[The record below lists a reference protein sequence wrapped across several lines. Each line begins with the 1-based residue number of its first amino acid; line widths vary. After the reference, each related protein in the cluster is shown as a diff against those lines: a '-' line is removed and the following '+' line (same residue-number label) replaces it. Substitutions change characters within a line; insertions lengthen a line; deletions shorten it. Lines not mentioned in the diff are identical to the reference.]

1 MTFRRKQLLGYGC
14 ILFLL
19 LILASLVIFTMN
31 SINENVEEI
40 SNDRSVKIKLVS
52 DLQSKFFH
60 IDQELSYIIAEND
73 IQLINQKI
81 EQMNQ
86 KILDANSLMT
96 VIGIKMNSES
106 GQQLLAQI
114 KVHYTDYLTY
124 QKQIVA
130 YVKAGNKEM
139 ARAMY
144 VGGKEVT
151 RKNVMEIT
159 EEFKNRQQELMDE
172 AADESV
178 NTFHTMLLIIILSV
192 VLCLALGIG
201 IASWAIRSTSR
212 SLSHISSTI
221 SGIDFK
227 QAEKLPRIPIVT
239 NDEIGNI
246 CESFNEMA
254 SSLEEHTIKVKEFN
268 NKIKEQGWVKT
279 QQANMANLTQGIQD
293 FDSLGQEFIS
303 KIAWIIEASYGA
315 FYLAFGK
322 GRSKEFKK
330 IASFASSGEEVGIT
344 SFRLGEGVVG
354 QCAQEKRMISLK
366 EIPEQYITIKSALG
380 EAFPKQI
387 LIVPVTFENETVA
400 VIEMAT
406 LESFSDLHLQL
417 MENVTSHLGT
427 TVNRIFD
434 RLEVDRLLR
443 ESQAMTEELQAQSEE
458 LQTQSEE
465 LQMQTEELTSIN
477 ERIEEQKQYA
487 EEKARELEQTKIEL
501 EGRTAALLKSSQYKS
516 EFLANMS
523 HELRTPLNS
532 ILILSE
538 MLSENL
544 NEKLTSEEQEYAR
557 VINSSGSD
565 LLSLINDILDLSK
578 VEAGKLEVVF
588 EEVNISELPMFMES
602 HFSHVAAQKKLTFHI
617 EVHPDAPDIMYTDEQ
632 RLHQI
637 LRNLLSNAFKF
648 TEKGSVTLQIK
659 KADPLHVNMIMPEE
673 DYTDYYL
680 EISVTDTGIGI
691 AEDKRE
697 HIFEAFHQADGATSR
712 KYGGTGLGLSIC
724 REFARLLGGCITLD
738 SEEGRGST
746 FTLYIPNMQ
755 EGMTQELFAV
765 RTEAAVANMEEGNID
780 SSHPPVSNTGTLQV
794 SVQQSQ
800 IIVEQDQLD
809 SPQAQK
815 LAQQAPSMFT
825 GKRVLVVDD
834 DNRNVFALTTTLERE
849 GFHVVTA
856 NNGRECLEILENDPQ
871 MDIILMD
878 IMMPEMDGYEAMQT
892 IRQKA
897 DLKNVPIIALTAK
910 AMKYDR
916 EKCLKAGA
924 SDYISK
930 PLKTSQLLSV
940 MRVWLVK

>member
-1 MTFRRKQLLGYGC
+1 MTFRKKQMLGYGF

-19 LILASLVIFTMN
+19 LILASLVIFMIN
-31 SINENVEEI
+31 SIKDNVEEI
-40 SNDRSVKIKLVS
+40 ANDRAVKIKLVNE
-52 DLQSKFFH
+52 LQSKFFH
-60 IDQELSYIIAEND
+60 VDQELSYIIAENN
-73 IQLINQKI
+73 IQLINRKI
-81 EQMNQ
+81 EKMNQ
-86 KILDANSLMT
+86 EILDANSLMN
-96 VIGIKMNSES
+96 VIGIRMNSES

-114 KVHYTDYLTY
+114 KTHYTDYLTY

-130 YVKAGNKEM
+130 YVKEGNKEM
-139 ARAMY
+139 ARGMY
-144 VGGKEVT
+144 VGGKEET
-151 RKNVMEIT
+151 RKNVMEKT

-178 NTFHTMLLIIILSV
+178 QTYYNMLLIIVSSV
-192 VLCLALGIG
+192 IFCLVLGIG
-201 IASWAIRSTSR
+201 TASWAIRSTSR
-212 SLSHISSTI
+212 SLGHISNTI

-227 QAEKLPRIPIVT
+227 QAEKLPRIPVLT
-239 NDEIGNI
+239 KDEIGNI

-254 SSLEEHTIKVKEFN
+254 SSLEDHTIKVKEFN
-268 NKIKEQGWVKT
+268 TRITEQSWVKT
-279 QQANMANLTQGIQD
+279 QQANMANLTQGMQD
-293 FDSLGQEFIS
+293 FDSLGQGFIS
-303 KIAWIIEASYGA
+303 KLAWIIEASYGA
-315 FYLAFGK
+315 FYLASGK
-322 GRSKEFKK
+322 GKSKEFKK
-330 IASFASSGEEVGIT
+330 IATFATSSEDVGIT
-344 SFRLGEGVVG
+344 SFRLGEGLVG
-354 QCAQEKRMISLK
+354 QCAQEKRTVSLK
-366 EIPEQYITIKSALG
+366 EIPDQYIKITSALG
-380 EAFPKQI
+380 EAVPKQI

-406 LESFSDLHLQL
+406 LETFSDIHKQL
-417 MENVTSHLGT
+417 IEDVTSHLGT

-434 RLEVDRLLR
+434 RLEVERLLR

-501 EGRTAALLKSSQYKS
+501 EGQTEALLKSSQYKS

-544 NEKLTSEEQEYAR
+544 NETLTSEEQEYAR
-557 VINSSGSD
+557 VINFSGSD

-578 VEAGKLEVVF
+578 VEAGKLEVIF

-602 HFSHVAAQKKLTFHI
+602 HFSHIAAQKNIGFHV

-648 TEKGSVTLQIK
+648 TKEGSVTLQIK
-659 KADPLHVNMIMPEE
+659 KADPLLVNIIMPWEA
-673 DYTDYYL
+673 YADYYL

-724 REFARLLGGCITLD
+724 REFARLLGGCITLE
-738 SEEGRGST
+738 SKEGCGST

-755 EGMTQELFAV
+755 EGMTQELVTV
-765 RTEAAVANMEEGNID
+765 RAEAAVAYMGEVNEESSQPPASDWQMEL
-780 SSHPPVSNTGTLQV
+780 ST
-794 SVQQSQ
+794 QQSQ
-800 IIVEQDQLD
+800 VTIDQTQLV
-809 SPQAQK
+809 
-815 LAQQAPSMFT
+815 AQQTNKVVQPVSSLFT

-834 DNRNVFALTTTLERE
+834 DNRNIFALTTTLERE
-849 GFHVVTA
+849 GFEVVTA
-856 NNGRECLEILENDPQ
+856 GNGRECLEVLENDPE

-878 IMMPEMDGYEAMQT
+878 IMMPEMDGYEAMQA

-897 DLKNVPIIALTAK
+897 DMENVPIIALTAK

-930 PLKTSQLLSV
+930 PLKMSQLLSV